1 MTAYFVAVR
10 KEVTDPEA
18 MARYREL
25 AAVAREGHALTP
37 LAAYG
42 KVKALEGA
50 AVDGAVILAFPTF
63 EEAENW
69 YFSAAYQEAFAHRLK
84 GAQYQTF
91 ILQGLDQS

>member
-1 MTAYFVAVR
+1 MTAYFVAIR
-10 KEVTDPEA
+10 KEVTDPAA

-25 AAVAREGHALTP
+25 AAVAREGHAMAP

-42 KVKALEGA
+42 KVRTLEGA
-50 AVDGAVILAFPTF
+50 SVDGAVILAFPTF

-69 YFSAAYQEAFAHRLK
+69 YFSDAYQDAFAHRLK

-91 ILQGLDQS
+91 IVQGFD

>member
-25 AAVAREGHALTP
+25 TAAAREGHAMTP

-42 KVKALEGA
+42 TVRSLEGA

-69 YFSAAYQEAFAHRLK
+69 YLSDAYQEALAHRLK

-91 ILQGLDQS
+91 IVQGL